1 MNAKKFLAKILL
13 NQKSVKFADF
23 IKLLNAFGFKL
34 DRVKGSHHIFIHD
47 DIAEIINIQNVKG
60 EAKPYQ
66 IKQFLKL
73 IELNNLK
80 LEE

>member
-1 MNAKKFLAKILL
+1 M
-13 NQKSVKFADF
+13 KFADF
-23 IKLLNAFGFKL
+23 VRLISSFGFKL
-34 DRVKGSHHIFIHD
+34 DRVNGSHHIFVHD
-47 DIAEIINIQNVKG
+47 DIDEIINIQNVKG

-66 IKQFLKL
+66 IKQFLKI